1 MLTLGINK
9 KAIANLIKAGAF
21 DSLGGTRKQYLIVYE
36 SLIDDITND
45 KKKNVSGQMSLFDIG
60 DNDNPIGQA
69 LVLPPVGEFD
79 KKEYLAYEKEV
90 TGIYLSGHPLN
101 EYSDMIRNLTDTT
114 CGEFMRDD
122 NDEITLMADSEAT
135 IAGIITRVSQTY
147 TKKDSKPMAFIT
159 VEDLTGSINVVV
171 FPKNYASCRQILA
184 EDEKIVVKGKV
195 SVEDGKDAGL
205 MAEKITSFND
215 IPQNVWIRFADMEEY
230 EKLHAQIEATL
241 DEMPGQDSVIF
252 YITSEKKKAVK
263 LNRVSCNADNLERL
277 YRMMGKDNIAVTY

>member
-1 MLTLGINK
+1 
-9 KAIANLIKAGAF
+9 
-21 DSLGGTRKQYLIVYE
+21 
-36 SLIDDITND
+36 
-45 KKKNVSGQMSLFDIG
+45 
-60 DNDNPIGQA
+60 
-69 LVLPPVGEFD
+69 
-79 KKEYLAYEKEV
+79 
-90 TGIYLSGHPLN
+90 
-101 EYSDMIRNLTDTT
+101 
-114 CGEFMRDD
+114 MRDD

-230 EKLHAQIEATL
+230 ENLHAQIEATL
-241 DEMPGQDSVIF
+241 DEMPGKDSVIF